1 MRSLKFTLILIILA
15 LSVQAQSTVPVTT
28 TTSLPNNWVGAWASW
43 DGRFGGGASYA
54 TLISGKGQV
63 YSFTSY
69 MQSVAPS
76 KPFRLLSTTETG
88 LAMLMRQIGPI
99 SMFAFAQGGQTN
111 NGTTVTASFSG
122 GGLVT
127 IRLGKT
133 NWDVAAAIQPS
144 TSGIAGQ
151 TRAYKLGLGRI
162 W

>member
-1 MRSLKFTLILIILA
+1 VRPLKFTLSLFILA
-15 LSVQAQSTVPVTT
+15 FALSAQSTVPVTT
-28 TTSLPNNWVGAWASW
+28 TTALPNNWVGAWASW

-69 MQSVAPS
+69 MQTVAPT
-76 KPFRLLSTTETG
+76 KPFKLLNSTETG
-88 LAMLMRQIGPI
+88 LAMLMRQMGPI
-99 SMFAFAQGGQTN
+99 SLFAFAQGGQTN
-111 NGTTVTASFSG
+111 NGTTVSASFSG

-133 NWDVAAAIQPS
+133 NWDIAAAIQPS
-144 TSGIAGQ
+144 TSGVTGQ
-151 TRAYKLGLGRI
+151 MRAYKLGLGRI